1 MFQFSPSPMSYITF
15 WILSNTPGW
24 IVSAATQVDM
34 LSTVTLCFKSFQRK
48 IQQDD
53 GTKPNATRRTRWKC
67 PTTWLRERRE
77 TRWRKF
83 AEETL
88 SLSMPLLS
96 LANIRTTLHH
106 LPLIIGFIHRIYS
119 EGYTM
124 PIFFWLQHQK
134 EHKKI
139 THSLPLGG
147 KRKPYTWLD
156 RI

>member
-1 MFQFSPSPMSYITF
+1 MIKWSSCIS
-15 WILSNTPGW
+15 WNNKSRKKHCWL
-24 IVSAATQVDM
+24 
-34 LSTVTLCFKSFQRK
+34 VTRWKVLTRN

-53 GTKPNATRRTRWKC
+53 GTKPNATRRTRWTS
-67 PTTWLRERRE
+67 PTTWLRERRRERRE

-83 AEETL
+83 ADETL
-88 SLSMPLLS
+88 SLSMALLS

-106 LPLIIGFIHRIYS
+106 LPLIICFIHRIYS
-119 EGYTM
+119 DSYTK
-124 PIFFWLQHQK
+124 PIFFWLQQQK

-156 RI
+156 KI